1 MTNWFDRLVGGTRG
15 ELLTLLR
22 RAERSINELAGK
34 LGISDNAV
42 RMHVASLQRDGMVE
56 PAGVERATGG
66 KPAQRYRLTT
76 EAEELFPKAYAVV
89 FGELV
94 RVLEEEQGREG
105 VVRLLRKVGARAA
118 GEGAGGLPD
127 AERVQRAA
135 AVLREMGGEV
145 DVERTESGWRI
156 QGHGCPLSGV
166 VGEHDTVCTLGEAL
180 VGEVTGLRVS
190 ECCRRGERPC
200 CAFEITA
207 RPGAGRAES
216 GQL

>member
-15 ELLTLLR
+15 ELLVLLR
-22 RAERSINELAGK
+22 RGERSINELAAA

-56 PAGVERATGG
+56 AAGVERATGG
-66 KPAQRYRLTT
+66 KPAQRYRLTAA
-76 EAEELFPKAYAVV
+76 AEELFPKAYAAV

-94 RVLEEEQGREG
+94 RVLEEERGREE
-105 VVRLLRKVGARAA
+105 VVRLLRKVGSR
-118 GEGAGGLPD
+118 AGGGVSRGGSD
-127 AERVQRAA
+127 EERVERAA
-135 AVLREMGGEV
+135 ALLRSMGGDV
-145 DVERTESGWRI
+145 DVERMEGGWRI

-166 VGEHDTVCTLGEAL
+166 VGEHDAACSLAESL

-200 CAFEITA
+200 CAFEISE
-207 RPGAGRAES
+207 R
-216 GQL
+216 L